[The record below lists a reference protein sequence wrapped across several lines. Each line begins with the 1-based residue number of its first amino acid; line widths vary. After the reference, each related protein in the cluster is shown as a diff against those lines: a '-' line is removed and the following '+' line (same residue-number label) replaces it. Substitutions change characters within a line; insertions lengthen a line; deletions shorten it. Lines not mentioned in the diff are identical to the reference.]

1 MNYLSKKVL
10 YIDLKKQQFDV
21 KSFTDLQEYIGGLPL
36 ALRLGELYVSEKPLI
51 FSIGPLN
58 GIFPYVSKTCV
69 LNIGSSI
76 EEFYIGGSL
85 SSRLQ
90 FCGFDALV
98 LVGQSIEPVFLEIDP
113 QGVTFFSSKEDFEN
127 ALLPGRSCKLVFDS
141 KKEKALLDNYFESPN
156 GLLEKAF
163 KKKFIEG
170 LLINATNSLDTS
182 KFSHYENLYFE
193 LLEKGKELVS
203 TPFPLESPPRCPSC
217 VGCPLGC
224 KNSKVGELPGNALV
238 HTLVACE
245 YLTELYSDLGIVF
258 SCLDVLG
265 YDYRH
270 EDLERIP
277 NLVREL
283 KNSLEAL
290 I

>member
-141 KKEKALLDNYFESPN
+141 KKEK
-156 GLLEKAF
+156 
-163 KKKFIEG
+163 
-170 LLINATNSLDTS
+170 
-182 KFSHYENLYFE
+182 
-193 LLEKGKELVS
+193 
-203 TPFPLESPPRCPSC
+203 
-217 VGCPLGC
+217 
-224 KNSKVGELPGNALV
+224 
-238 HTLVACE
+238 
-245 YLTELYSDLGIVF
+245 
-258 SCLDVLG
+258 
-265 YDYRH
+265 
-270 EDLERIP
+270 
-277 NLVREL
+277 
-283 KNSLEAL
+283 
-290 I
+290 